1 MENVL
6 AELTSPKIARVRN
19 YGMAFAFTEHF
30 ISTFATLYAKLAWMW
45 GYELEMDTLFIP
57 KEWLPIAPLETYP
70 KPWDFMK
77 DFEIFTPLDA
87 PWTQFSPIKK

>member
-1 MENVL
+1 
-6 AELTSPKIARVRN
+6 
-19 YGMAFAFTEHF
+19 
-30 ISTFATLYAKLAWMW
+30 MW

-70 KPWDFMK
+70 EPWGFMK